1 MSMRFLLDNKADGA
15 TLSSSDFA
23 AGLPVANLQVEG
35 RGKVARTSNATG
47 TKTVLGN
54 LAAAASINAIV
65 LYRHNLTASATWRL
79 YLYSGANQTGTTL
92 YDSTAVTP
100 APAASVFTGWS
111 YAFSVLYFTTAASVL
126 SFKLELADATNPA
139 GYLEAKR
146 LVLGQYFEPAVNADY
161 GLQLYWDDLSEQRR
175 TLGGS
180 VRTDARALYRVMAGS
195 LSALTEAE
203 RASFMDAVR
212 VAGKQREI
220 FVAGFPGVTGAQ
232 ERDYSLLGK
241 FTRAPMMAHH
251 QVSRHRADFA
261 IEEV

>member
-1 MSMRFLLDNKADGA
+1 MSIRFLLDNKADTA

-23 AGLPVANLQVEG
+23 ASLPVTNLQAEG

-47 TKTVLGN
+47 TKTINGN
-54 LAAAASINAIV
+54 LAAAASINAVV

-79 YLYSGANQTGTTL
+79 QLYSAANQTTQV
-92 YDSTAVTP
+92 YDSSAVTP
-100 APAASVFTGWS
+100 GPAASVFSGWGWS
-111 YAFSVLYFTTAASVL
+111 FSVLYFTTVSSVL
-126 SFKLELADATNPA
+126 SFRVELADATNPA

-146 LVLGQYFEPAVNADY
+146 LVLGQYIEPAVNADY
-161 GLQLYWDDLSEQRR
+161 GLGLYWEDLSEARR

-180 VRTDARALYRVMAGS
+180 VRTDPRAVYRVMSGS

-212 VAGKQREI
+212 YAGKQREI

-241 FTRAPMMAHH
+241 FTRTPQMAHH
-251 QVSRHRADFA
+251 QVSRHRAAFD